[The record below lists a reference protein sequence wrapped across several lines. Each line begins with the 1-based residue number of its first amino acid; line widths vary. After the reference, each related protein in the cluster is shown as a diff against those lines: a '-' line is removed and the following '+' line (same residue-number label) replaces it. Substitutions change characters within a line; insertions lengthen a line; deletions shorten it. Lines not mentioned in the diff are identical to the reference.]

1 MMNSMGGEKAKDL
14 FEARYVV
21 LGSFGISLL
30 VVMIYI
36 WMMDKFAVYLAWI
49 SVAYPGISHSCR
61 MGCLALKKQVPV

>member
-1 MMNSMGGEKAKDL
+1 MKESMMNSMGGEKAKDL

-49 SVAYPGISHSCR
+49 SVALIQVSLI
-61 MGCLALKKQVPV
+61 LAGWGAWH